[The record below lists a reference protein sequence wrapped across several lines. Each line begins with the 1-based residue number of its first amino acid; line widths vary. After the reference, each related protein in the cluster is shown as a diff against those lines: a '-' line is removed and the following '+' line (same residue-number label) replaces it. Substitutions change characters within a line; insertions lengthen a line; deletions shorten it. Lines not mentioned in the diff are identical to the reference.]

1 MTGKT
6 EKETDKAG
14 LYVNAPQ
21 LLARC
26 GNALTSSEKLVWLYL
41 KSNDPEFNRNGVSHK
56 LISSATGL
64 TQNTVYKALNGLIGH
79 GLVKVSRAT
88 GTAEAEEGKR
98 RKRTGFV
105 YRSIEV
111 VSNEVFTKIVNTI
124 IVNTKNVKTI
134 IVNTKIGNKELS
146 LSEKHHVEE
155 VSLSTPSTEKDH
167 SQETTTAAPPTAS
180 ERAGSAD
187 GAGESAEPSSDV
199 LDDVYQEFAEKH
211 REGEFDR
218 FLRYNRKTGWQ
229 MSAYDA
235 AAEWLSK
242 PRPERPRKPKAAGSG
257 ERLPESVAGAME
269 QVRAMCG
276 RLAGVNEALARKA
289 AGWFKLAGI
298 CCTANPGN
306 TKAPAKLM
314 ENAREFL
321 RRCPL
326 FLDGEDAGF
335 GEFVDSLVTK

>member
-155 VSLSTPSTEKDH
+155 VSPSTPSTEKDH

-180 ERAGSAD
+180 ERAGFAG
-187 GAGESAEPSSDV
+187 GAGGAAEPSSDV
-199 LDDVYQEFAEKH
+199 LDDVYQEFAERH

-218 FLRYNRKTGWQ
+218 FLRYNRQRGWS
-229 MSAYDA
+229 MGAYDA
-235 AAEWLSK
+235 AHEWLSK
-242 PRPERPRKPKAAGSG
+242 ERPDRSRKPKAAGSG
-257 ERLPESVAGAME
+257 GKEQAADFAEAGRLCTALREKDGALA
-269 QVRAMCG
+269 VRASGWLRVASDYIRHPQMAEG
-276 RLAGVNEALARKA
+276 VRRRLA
-289 AGWFKLAGI
+289 
-298 CCTANPGN
+298 
-306 TKAPAKLM
+306 
-314 ENAREFL
+314 EFI
-321 RRCPL
+321 RRCREY
-326 FLDGEDAGF
+326 LDGGDAGF
-335 GEFVDSLVTK
+335 PDFVAELA

>member
-155 VSLSTPSTEKDH
+155 VSPSTPSTEKDH
-167 SQETTTAAPPTAS
+167 SQETTTAAPSAVSGGEAS
-180 ERAGSAD
+180 G
-187 GAGESAEPSSDV
+187 GAGGAAEPSSDA
-199 LDDVYQEFAEKH
+199 LDDVYQEFVEKH

-218 FLRYNRKTGWQ
+218 FLRYNRQRGWS
-229 MSAYDA
+229 MGAYDA
-235 AAEWLSK
+235 AHEWLSK
-242 PRPERPRKPKAAGSG
+242 ERPDRSRKPKAAGSG
-257 ERLPESVAGAME
+257 GKEQAADFAEAGRLCAALREKDGTLA
-269 QVRAMCG
+269 VRASGWLRVASDYIRHPQMAEG
-276 RLAGVNEALARKA
+276 VRRRLA
-289 AGWFKLAGI
+289 
-298 CCTANPGN
+298 
-306 TKAPAKLM
+306 
-314 ENAREFL
+314 EFI
-321 RRCPL
+321 RRCREY
-326 FLDGEDAGF
+326 LDGGDAGF
-335 GEFVDSLVTK
+335 PDFVAELA

>member
-146 LSEKHHVEE
+146 LSKKHHVEE
-155 VSLSTPSTEKDH
+155 VSPSTPSTEKDH
-167 SQETTTAAPPTAS
+167 SQETTTAAPSAVSGGGAS
-180 ERAGSAD
+180 GGTG
-187 GAGESAEPSSDV
+187 GAAEPDEDV
-199 LDDVYQEFAEKH
+199 LDNVYQEFAEKH

-218 FLRYNRKTGWQ
+218 FLRYNRKAGWQ

-235 AAEWLSK
+235 AHEWLSK
-242 PRPERPRKPKAAGSG
+242 ERPDRSRKPKAAGNGGKEQAEGFAEAGRLCAALG
-257 ERLPESVAGAME
+257 EKDGALA
-269 QVRAMCG
+269 VRASGWLRVASDYIRHPQMAEG
-276 RLAGVNEALARKA
+276 VRRRLA
-289 AGWFKLAGI
+289 
-298 CCTANPGN
+298 
-306 TKAPAKLM
+306 
-314 ENAREFL
+314 EFI
-321 RRCPL
+321 RRCREY
-326 FLDGEDAGF
+326 LDGGDAGF
-335 GEFVDSLVTK
+335 PDFVAELA

>member
-14 LYVNAPQ
+14 LYVNVPQ

-124 IVNTKNVKTI
+124 IVNTKNVNTI

-146 LSEKHHVEE
+146 LSKKHHVEE
-155 VSLSTPSTEKDH
+155 VSPSTPSTEKDH
-167 SQETTTAAPPTAS
+167 SQETTTAAPPAVSGGGAS
-180 ERAGSAD
+180 G
-187 GAGESAEPSSDV
+187 GAGGAAEPDEDV
-199 LDDVYQEFAEKH
+199 LDDVYQEFVEKR

-218 FLRYNRKTGWQ
+218 FLRYNRQRGWS
-229 MSAYDA
+229 MGAYDA
-235 AAEWLSK
+235 AHEWLSK
-242 PRPERPRKPKAAGSG
+242 ERPDRSRKPKAAGSG
-257 ERLPESVAGAME
+257 GKEQTADFAEAGRLCTALREKDGVLA
-269 QVRAMCG
+269 VRASGWLRVASDYIRHPQMAEG
-276 RLAGVNEALARKA
+276 VRRRLA
-289 AGWFKLAGI
+289 
-298 CCTANPGN
+298 
-306 TKAPAKLM
+306 
-314 ENAREFL
+314 EFI
-321 RRCPL
+321 RRCREY
-326 FLDGEDAGF
+326 LDGGDAGF
-335 GEFVDSLVTK
+335 PDFVAELA

>member
-155 VSLSTPSTEKDH
+155 VSPSTPSTEKDH
-167 SQETTTAAPPTAS
+167 SQETTTAAPSAVSGGEAS
-180 ERAGSAD
+180 G
-187 GAGESAEPSSDV
+187 GAGGAAEPDGDV

-229 MSAYDA
+229 MGAYDA
-235 AAEWLSK
+235 AHEWLSK
-242 PRPERPRKPKAAGSG
+242 ERPDRSRKLKVAGSG
-257 ERLPESVAGAME
+257 GKEQAADFAEAGRLCTALREKDGALA
-269 QVRAMCG
+269 VRASGWLRVASDYIRHPQMAEG
-276 RLAGVNEALARKA
+276 VRRRLA
-289 AGWFKLAGI
+289 
-298 CCTANPGN
+298 
-306 TKAPAKLM
+306 
-314 ENAREFL
+314 EFI
-321 RRCPL
+321 RRCREY
-326 FLDGEDAGF
+326 LDGGDAGF
-335 GEFVDSLVTK
+335 PDFVAELA

>member
-146 LSEKHHVEE
+146 LSKKHHVEE
-155 VSLSTPSTEKDH
+155 VSPSTPSTEKDH
-167 SQETTTAAPPTAS
+167 SQETTTAAPPAVSGGGAS
-180 ERAGSAD
+180 G
-187 GAGESAEPSSDV
+187 GAGGAAEPDEDV
-199 LDDVYQEFAEKH
+199 LDDVYQEFAERH
-211 REGEFDR
+211 REAEFDR

-235 AAEWLSK
+235 AHEWLSK
-242 PRPERPRKPKAAGSG
+242 ERPDRSRKPKAAGSG
-257 ERLPESVAGAME
+257 GKE
-269 QVRAMCG
+269 QAADFAEAG
-276 RLAGVNEALARKA
+276 RLCTALREKDGALAARA
-289 AGWFKLAGI
+289 SGWLRVASDYIRHPQMAEGVRRR
-298 CCTANPGN
+298 
-306 TKAPAKLM
+306 L
-314 ENAREFL
+314 EEFV
-321 RRCPL
+321 RRCPEYL
-326 FLDGEDAGF
+326 GGRDAGF
-335 GEFVDSLVTK
+335 PDFVLGLA

>member
-6 EKETDKAG
+6 EKETGKAG

-41 KSNDPEFNRNGVSHK
+41 KSNDPEFNRNSVSHK
-56 LISSATGL
+56 LISRATGL
-64 TQNTVYKALNGLIGH
+64 AQNTVYKALNGLIGH

-111 VSNEVFTKIVNTI
+111 VSNEVFTKIVNTM

-146 LSEKHHVEE
+146 LSEKHHMEE
-155 VSLSTPSTEKDH
+155 VSPSTPSTEKDH
-167 SQETTTAAPPTAS
+167 SQETTTAAPSAVSGGEAS
-180 ERAGSAD
+180 G
-187 GAGESAEPSSDV
+187 GASGAAEPDGDV
-199 LDDVYQEFAEKH
+199 LDDVYQEFVEKH

-218 FLRYNRKTGWQ
+218 FLRYNRKTDWQ
-229 MSAYDA
+229 MGAYDA
-235 AAEWLSK
+235 AHEWLSK
-242 PRPERPRKPKAAGSG
+242 ERPDRSRKPKTAGSG
-257 ERLPESVAGAME
+257 GKEQAVDFAEAGRLCTALREKDGALA
-269 QVRAMCG
+269 VRASGWLRVASDYIRHPQMAEG
-276 RLAGVNEALARKA
+276 VRRRLA
-289 AGWFKLAGI
+289 
-298 CCTANPGN
+298 
-306 TKAPAKLM
+306 
-314 ENAREFL
+314 EFI
-321 RRCPL
+321 RRCREY
-326 FLDGEDAGF
+326 LDGEDAGF
-335 GEFVDSLVTK
+335 PDFVAELA

>member
-146 LSEKHHVEE
+146 LSKKHHVEE
-155 VSLSTPSTEKDH
+155 VSPSTPSTEKDH
-167 SQETTTAAPPTAS
+167 SQETTTAAPPAAS
-180 ERAGSAD
+180 ASGASG
-187 GAGESAEPSSDV
+187 GAGGAAEPDGDV
-199 LDDVYQEFAEKH
+199 LDDVYQEFAERH
-211 REGEFDR
+211 REGEFER
-218 FLRYNRKTGWQ
+218 FLRYNRKSGWQ

-235 AAEWLSK
+235 AHEWLSK
-242 PRPERPRKPKAAGSG
+242 ERPDRSRKPKAAGSG
-257 ERLPESVAGAME
+257 RKEQAADFAEAGRLCTALREKDGTLA
-269 QVRAMCG
+269 VRASGWLRVASDYIRHPQMAEG
-276 RLAGVNEALARKA
+276 VRRRLA
-289 AGWFKLAGI
+289 
-298 CCTANPGN
+298 
-306 TKAPAKLM
+306 
-314 ENAREFL
+314 EFI
-321 RRCPL
+321 RRCPE
-326 FLDGEDAGF
+326 FLSGKDAGF
-335 GEFVDSLVTK
+335 PDFVAELA

>member
-146 LSEKHHVEE
+146 LSKKHHVEE
-155 VSLSTPSTEKDH
+155 VSPSTPSTEKDH
-167 SQETTTAAPPTAS
+167 SQETTTAAPSAVSGGGAS
-180 ERAGSAD
+180 G
-187 GAGESAEPSSDV
+187 GAGGAAEPDEDV
-199 LDDVYQEFAEKH
+199 LDDVYQEFVEKH
-211 REGEFDR
+211 REAEFDR
-218 FLRYNRKTGWQ
+218 FLRYNRQRGWS
-229 MSAYDA
+229 MGAYDA
-235 AAEWLSK
+235 AHEWLSK
-242 PRPERPRKPKAAGSG
+242 ERPDRSRKPKAAGG
-257 ERLPESVAGAME
+257 GGKEQAADFAEAGRLCAALREKDGTLA
-269 QVRAMCG
+269 VRASGWLRVASDYIRHPQMAEG
-276 RLAGVNEALARKA
+276 VRRRLA
-289 AGWFKLAGI
+289 
-298 CCTANPGN
+298 
-306 TKAPAKLM
+306 
-314 ENAREFL
+314 EFI
-321 RRCPL
+321 RRCPE
-326 FLDGEDAGF
+326 FLSGKDAGF
-335 GEFVDSLVTK
+335 PDFVAELA

>member
-155 VSLSTPSTEKDH
+155 VSPSTPSTEKDH
-167 SQETTTAAPPTAS
+167 SQETTTAAPPAAS
-180 ERAGSAD
+180 ASGASG
-187 GAGESAEPSSDV
+187 GAGGAAEPDEDV
-199 LDDVYQEFAEKH
+199 LDDVYQEFAERH

-218 FLRYNRKTGWQ
+218 FLRYNRQRGWS
-229 MSAYDA
+229 MGAYDA
-235 AAEWLSK
+235 AHEWLSK
-242 PRPERPRKPKAAGSG
+242 ERPDRSRKPKAAGSG
-257 ERLPESVAGAME
+257 GKEQAADFAEAGRLCTALREKDGVLA
-269 QVRAMCG
+269 VRASGWLRVASDYIRHPQMAEG
-276 RLAGVNEALARKA
+276 VRRRLA
-289 AGWFKLAGI
+289 
-298 CCTANPGN
+298 
-306 TKAPAKLM
+306 
-314 ENAREFL
+314 EFI
-321 RRCPL
+321 RRCREY
-326 FLDGEDAGF
+326 LDGGDTGF
-335 GEFVDSLVTK
+335 PDFVAELA

>member
-155 VSLSTPSTEKDH
+155 VSPSTPSTEKDH
-167 SQETTTAAPPTAS
+167 SQETTTAAPPAAS
-180 ERAGSAD
+180 ASGASG
-187 GAGESAEPSSDV
+187 GAGGAAEPDEDV

-218 FLRYNRKTGWQ
+218 FLRYNRQRGWS
-229 MSAYDA
+229 MGAYDA
-235 AAEWLSK
+235 AHEWLSK
-242 PRPERPRKPKAAGSG
+242 ERPDRSRKPKAAGGGGKEQSADFAEAG
-257 ERLPESVAGAME
+257 RLCTALREKDGTLA
-269 QVRAMCG
+269 VRASGWLRVASDYIRHPQMAEG
-276 RLAGVNEALARKA
+276 VRRRLA
-289 AGWFKLAGI
+289 
-298 CCTANPGN
+298 
-306 TKAPAKLM
+306 
-314 ENAREFL
+314 EFI
-321 RRCPL
+321 RRCPE
-326 FLDGEDAGF
+326 FLSGKDAGF
-335 GEFVDSLVTK
+335 PDFVAELA

>member
-134 IVNTKIGNKELS
+134 IVNTKNGNKELS

-155 VSLSTPSTEKDH
+155 VSPSTPSTEKDH

-180 ERAGSAD
+180 ERASSAD
-187 GAGESAEPSSDV
+187 RADESAEPSSDV
-199 LDDVYQEFAEKH
+199 LDDVYQEFAERH

-242 PRPERPRKPKAAGSG
+242 PRPERSRKPKAAGSG
-257 ERLPESVAGAME
+257 RKEQAADFAEAGRLCTALGEKDGALA
-269 QVRAMCG
+269 VRASGWLRVASDYIRHPQMAEG
-276 RLAGVNEALARKA
+276 VRRRLE
-289 AGWFKLAGI
+289 
-298 CCTANPGN
+298 
-306 TKAPAKLM
+306 
-314 ENAREFL
+314 EFV
-321 RRCPL
+321 RRCPEYL
-326 FLDGEDAGF
+326 SGGDAGF
-335 GEFVDSLVTK
+335 PEFVAGLA

>member
-146 LSEKHHVEE
+146 LSKKHHVEE
-155 VSLSTPSTEKDH
+155 VSPSTPSTEKDH
-167 SQETTTAAPPTAS
+167 SQETTTAAPSAVSGGGAS
-180 ERAGSAD
+180 G
-187 GAGESAEPSSDV
+187 GAGGAAEPSSDV
-199 LDDVYQEFAEKH
+199 LDDVYQEFVEKR

-235 AAEWLSK
+235 AHEWLSK
-242 PRPERPRKPKAAGSG
+242 ERPDRSRKPKAAGG
-257 ERLPESVAGAME
+257 GGKEQAADFAEAGRLCAALREKDGTLA
-269 QVRAMCG
+269 VRASGWLRVASDYIRHPQMAEG
-276 RLAGVNEALARKA
+276 VRRRLA
-289 AGWFKLAGI
+289 
-298 CCTANPGN
+298 
-306 TKAPAKLM
+306 
-314 ENAREFL
+314 EFI
-321 RRCPL
+321 RRCPE
-326 FLDGEDAGF
+326 FLGGKDAGF
-335 GEFVDSLVTK
+335 PDFVAELA

>member
-14 LYVNAPQ
+14 LYVNVPQ
-21 LLARC
+21 LLTRC

-155 VSLSTPSTEKDH
+155 VSPSTPSTEKDH
-167 SQETTTAAPPTAS
+167 SQETTTAAPPAAS
-180 ERAGSAD
+180 ASGASG
-187 GAGESAEPSSDV
+187 GAGGAAEPDEDV
-199 LDDVYQEFAEKH
+199 LDDVYQEFAERH

-218 FLRYNRKTGWQ
+218 FLRYNRTRGWS
-229 MSAYDA
+229 MGAYDA
-235 AAEWLSK
+235 AADWLS
-242 PRPERPRKPKAAGSG
+242 
-257 ERLPESVAGAME
+257 
-269 QVRAMCG
+269 
-276 RLAGVNEALARKA
+276 
-289 AGWFKLAGI
+289 
-298 CCTANPGN
+298 
-306 TKAPAKLM
+306 
-314 ENAREFL
+314 
-321 RRCPL
+321 
-326 FLDGEDAGF
+326 
-335 GEFVDSLVTK
+335 

>member
-14 LYVNAPQ
+14 LYVNVPQ

-124 IVNTKNVKTI
+124 IVNTKNVNTI

-146 LSEKHHVEE
+146 LSKKHHVEE
-155 VSLSTPSTEKDH
+155 VSPSTPSTEKDH
-167 SQETTTAAPPTAS
+167 SQETTTAAPPAVSGGGAS
-180 ERAGSAD
+180 G
-187 GAGESAEPSSDV
+187 GAGGAAEPDEDV
-199 LDDVYQEFAEKH
+199 LDDVYQEFVEKR

-218 FLRYNRKTGWQ
+218 FLRYNRQRGWS
-229 MSAYDA
+229 MGAYDA
-235 AAEWLSK
+235 AHEWLSK
-242 PRPERPRKPKAAGSG
+242 ERPDRSRKPKAAGSG
-257 ERLPESVAGAME
+257 GKEQTADFAEAGRLCTALREKDGVLA
-269 QVRAMCG
+269 VRASGWLRVASDYIRHPQMAEG
-276 RLAGVNEALARKA
+276 VRRRLA
-289 AGWFKLAGI
+289 
-298 CCTANPGN
+298 
-306 TKAPAKLM
+306 
-314 ENAREFL
+314 EFI
-321 RRCPL
+321 RRCREY
-326 FLDGEDAGF
+326 LDGGDAGF
-335 GEFVDSLVTK
+335 PDFVLGLA

>member
-155 VSLSTPSTEKDH
+155 VSPSTPSTEKDH
-167 SQETTTAAPPTAS
+167 SQETTTAAPSAVSGGEAS
-180 ERAGSAD
+180 G
-187 GAGESAEPSSDV
+187 GAGGAAEPDEDA
-199 LDDVYQEFAEKH
+199 LDDVYQEFVEKH

-218 FLRYNRKTGWQ
+218 FLRYNRQRGWS
-229 MSAYDA
+229 MGAYDA
-235 AAEWLSK
+235 AHEWLSK
-242 PRPERPRKPKAAGSG
+242 ERPDRSRKHKAAGSG
-257 ERLPESVAGAME
+257 GKEQAADFAEAGRLCAALREKDGTLA
-269 QVRAMCG
+269 VRASGWLRVASDYIRHPQMAEG
-276 RLAGVNEALARKA
+276 VRRRLA
-289 AGWFKLAGI
+289 
-298 CCTANPGN
+298 
-306 TKAPAKLM
+306 
-314 ENAREFL
+314 EFI
-321 RRCPL
+321 RRCREY
-326 FLDGEDAGF
+326 LDGEDAGF
-335 GEFVDSLVTK
+335 PDFVAELA

>member
-14 LYVNAPQ
+14 LYVNVPQ

-155 VSLSTPSTEKDH
+155 VSPSTPSTEKDH
-167 SQETTTAAPPTAS
+167 SQETTTAAPSAVSGGGAS
-180 ERAGSAD
+180 G
-187 GAGESAEPSSDV
+187 GAGGAAEPDEDV
-199 LDDVYQEFAEKH
+199 LDDVYQEFAERH
-211 REGEFDR
+211 REAEFDR

-242 PRPERPRKPKAAGSG
+242 ERPERPQKPKAAGSG
-257 ERLPESVAGAME
+257 GKEQAADFAEAGRLCTALREKDGALA
-269 QVRAMCG
+269 VRASGWLRVASDYIRHPQMAEG
-276 RLAGVNEALARKA
+276 VRRRLA
-289 AGWFKLAGI
+289 
-298 CCTANPGN
+298 
-306 TKAPAKLM
+306 
-314 ENAREFL
+314 EFI
-321 RRCPL
+321 RRCREY
-326 FLDGEDAGF
+326 LDGGDAGF
-335 GEFVDSLVTK
+335 PDFVAELA

>member
-14 LYVNAPQ
+14 LYVNVPQ

-124 IVNTKNVKTI
+124 IVNTKNVNTI

-146 LSEKHHVEE
+146 LSKKHHVEE
-155 VSLSTPSTEKDH
+155 VSPSTPSTEKDH
-167 SQETTTAAPPTAS
+167 SQETTTAAPPAVSGGGAS
-180 ERAGSAD
+180 G
-187 GAGESAEPSSDV
+187 GAGGAAEPDEDV
-199 LDDVYQEFAEKH
+199 LDDVYQEFVEKR

-218 FLRYNRKTGWQ
+218 FLRYNRQRGWS
-229 MSAYDA
+229 MGAYDA
-235 AAEWLSK
+235 AHEWLSK
-242 PRPERPRKPKAAGSG
+242 ERPDRSRKPKAAGG
-257 ERLPESVAGAME
+257 GGKEQAADFAEAGRLCTALREKDGVLA
-269 QVRAMCG
+269 VRASGWLRVASDYIRHPQMAEG
-276 RLAGVNEALARKA
+276 VRRRLA
-289 AGWFKLAGI
+289 
-298 CCTANPGN
+298 
-306 TKAPAKLM
+306 
-314 ENAREFL
+314 EFI
-321 RRCPL
+321 RRCREY
-326 FLDGEDAGF
+326 LDGGDAGF
-335 GEFVDSLVTK
+335 PDFVLGLA

>member
-1 MTGKT
+1 MTEKT

-146 LSEKHHVEE
+146 LSKKHHVEE
-155 VSLSTPSTEKDH
+155 VSPSTPSTEKDH
-167 SQETTTAAPPTAS
+167 SQETTTAAPPAASAS
-180 ERAGSAD
+180 EASG
-187 GAGESAEPSSDV
+187 GAGGAAEPDEDV

-218 FLRYNRKTGWQ
+218 FLRYNRQIGWS
-229 MSAYDA
+229 MGAYDA
-235 AAEWLSK
+235 AHEWLSK
-242 PRPERPRKPKAAGSG
+242 PRPDRSQKPKAAGSG
-257 ERLPESVAGAME
+257 GKEQAADFAEAGRLCTALREKDGALA
-269 QVRAMCG
+269 VRASGWLRVASDYIRHPQMAEG
-276 RLAGVNEALARKA
+276 VRRRLA
-289 AGWFKLAGI
+289 
-298 CCTANPGN
+298 
-306 TKAPAKLM
+306 
-314 ENAREFL
+314 EFI
-321 RRCPL
+321 RRCREY
-326 FLDGEDAGF
+326 LDGGDAGF
-335 GEFVDSLVTK
+335 PDFVAELA

>member
-155 VSLSTPSTEKDH
+155 VSPSTPSTEKDH
-167 SQETTTAAPPTAS
+167 SQETTTAAPPAAS
-180 ERAGSAD
+180 ASGASG
-187 GAGESAEPSSDV
+187 GAGGAAEPDEDV
-199 LDDVYQEFAEKH
+199 LDDVYQKFVEKH

-242 PRPERPRKPKAAGSG
+242 ERPDRSRKPKAAGSG

>member
-155 VSLSTPSTEKDH
+155 VSPSTPSTEKDH
-167 SQETTTAAPPTAS
+167 SQETTTAAPSAVSGSRAS
-180 ERAGSAD
+180 G
-187 GAGESAEPSSDV
+187 GAGGAAEPDEDV
-199 LDDVYQEFAEKH
+199 LDDVYQKFAERH
-211 REGEFDR
+211 RGGEFDR

-229 MSAYDA
+229 MGAYDA

-242 PRPERPRKPKAAGSG
+242 PRPERSRKPKAAGGGGKEQAAGFAEAGRLCTALREKDGALAVRASG
-257 ERLPESVAGAME
+257 WLRVASDYIRHPQMAESV
-269 QVRAMCG
+269 RR
-276 RLAGVNEALARKA
+276 RLA
-289 AGWFKLAGI
+289 
-298 CCTANPGN
+298 
-306 TKAPAKLM
+306 
-314 ENAREFL
+314 EFI
-321 RRCPL
+321 RRCREY
-326 FLDGEDAGF
+326 LDGGDAGF
-335 GEFVDSLVTK
+335 PDFVAELA